1 MDFSFAVA
9 LLSGQKEIRLNTN
22 VKLRDPVIRHVLEL
36 FENQPV
42 KIFQVGG
49 IESLQTQ
56 FRWGSGWSDTIFGA
70 YVKEFGGSLTVAD
83 IDLDH
88 LANSS
93 FMSER
98 LGYNID
104 LRLGDAIQSISK
116 DYDIYYLDGADG
128 DLGDKQ
134 TLEQFKKIEDAEC
147 VVLID
152 DIQSKAVSIVK
163 YLKSKNIKFD
173 THHGFGNGGM
183 ITIDMRQKQ

>member
-1 MDFSFAVA
+1 MDFSFAVS
-9 LLSGQKEIRLNTN
+9 LISGQKEIQLNTG
-22 VKLRDPVIRHVLEL
+22 VKLRDPVIRYVLGL
-36 FENQPV
+36 FNNLPV

-56 FRWGSGWSDTIFGA
+56 FRSGSGWSDTIFGA

-98 LGYNID
+98 LGYDIE
-104 LRLGDAIQSISK
+104 LKLGDAIDSISK
-116 DYDIYYLDGADG
+116 NYDIYYLDGADG
-128 DLGDKQ
+128 DLGDSQ
-134 TLEQFKKIEDAEC
+134 TLEQFKKIEDTKC

-152 DIQSKAVSIVK
+152 DIQTKAVSVVK
-163 YLKSKNIKFD
+163 YLKSKNINFE

-183 ITIDMRQKQ
+183 ITIDMRQR

>member
-1 MDFSFAVA
+1 MDFSFALA
-9 LLSGQKEIRLNTN
+9 LLGGQTNIELNTD
-22 VKLRDPVIRHVLEL
+22 VKLRDPVIRYVLDL
-36 FENQPV
+36 FNNDSV

-70 YVKEFGGSLTVAD
+70 YIKEFGGSLTVAD
-83 IDLDH
+83 INLDH

-93 FMSER
+93 FIAER
-98 LGYNID
+98 LGYDIR
-104 LRLGDAIQSISK
+104 LELGDAIENISK

-128 DLGDKQ
+128 DLGDRQ
-134 TLEQFKKIEDAEC
+134 TLDQFKKIENTKS

-152 DIQSKAVSIVK
+152 DIKSKAVSITQ
-163 YLKSKNIKFD
+163 YLKFKKIKFE

-183 ITIDMRQKQ
+183 ITIDMRKV

>member
-9 LLSGQKEIRLNTN
+9 LLNGHKEIELNTD
-22 VKLRDPVIRHVLEL
+22 VKLRDPVIRYVLGL
-36 FENQPV
+36 FDKGAV

-98 LGYNID
+98 LGYD
-104 LRLGDAIQSISK
+104 LNLKLGDAIETISK

-134 TLEQFKKIEDAEC
+134 TLEQFKKIEDTKS

-152 DIQSKAVSIVK
+152 DIKSKAVSLTK
-163 YLKSKNIKFD
+163 YLKSKKIKFE

-183 ITIDMRQKQ
+183 ITIDMRQI